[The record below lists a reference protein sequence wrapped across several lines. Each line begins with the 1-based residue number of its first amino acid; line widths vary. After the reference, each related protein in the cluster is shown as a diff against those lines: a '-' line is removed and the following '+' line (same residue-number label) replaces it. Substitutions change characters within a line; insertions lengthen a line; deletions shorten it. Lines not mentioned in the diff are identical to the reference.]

1 MSTERNTEIDMFRG
15 LGILLV
21 VLGHTTGLPG
31 EVHRYV
37 YSFHMPAF
45 FFLSGYLFQ
54 LDKVQRSPG
63 SFINGKFHRLIIP
76 AWCMGAVCGLVFVAK
91 LPLQRI
97 TLAAFLGLAWGTAV
111 GFPRADGNFL
121 STPLWFL
128 FCLFSLETAA
138 ACLARLIGKAVVP
151 LLMVTGVAG
160 IAWSARLPFVPFD
173 LDIATS
179 AAFFFAIGYMIR
191 QRDWFDFHDERGS
204 FARRVILLC
213 SAAAVWAMLT
223 YRSGDALN
231 MSDRIFGSS
240 PLKLTLDV
248 AAALAGTLMLGH
260 LAVALPD
267 VRLLRWLGTH
277 TLPILGF
284 NYLVNAAVV
293 HALDAAH
300 ANYWLLSFVV
310 QAMLLT
316 ATAWVI
322 DHMGTMGD
330 LQSMRPPRKSS
341 SRRPGSRFVSWSRV
355 RAGGSLARSRPLA
368 SS

>member
-63 SFINGKFHRLIIP
+63 SFINGKFHRLITP

-91 LPLQRI
+91 LLLHRI

-138 ACLARLIGKAVVP
+138 ACLARFIGKAVVP

-160 IAWSARLPFVPFD
+160 IAWSARLPFAPFD

-191 QRDWFDFHDERGS
+191 QRDWFDFHERGS
-204 FARRVILLC
+204 LARRVILLC

-223 YRSGDALN
+223 YRSEDALS

-330 LQSMRPPRKSS
+330 LVNG
-341 SRRPGSRFVSWSRV
+341 RR
-355 RAGGSLARSRPLA
+355 RSARPL
-368 SS
+368 SMPRV